1 MKYSTKKSIILFGM
15 IVFLVQFLFAGAV
28 IKDFSG
34 EAGMNK
40 VKLKWVVTAE
50 NSVDGY
56 RILRKFNGTIF
67 EEIAFIRPQVSG
79 DAEKKYEYVDE
90 SVFKT
95 AGRTCHYKLQIVNK
109 DKSTVDYGQIVTVSP
124 QISAARHTWGSIKA
138 MFR

>member
-1 MKYSTKKSIILFGM
+1 MKKLFLLFG
-15 IVFLVQFLFAGAV
+15 IAVLLVQYLFAGAV

-50 NSVDGY
+50 NSVEGY
-56 RILRKFNGTIF
+56 RLLRKFDGGIF
-67 EEIAFIRPQVSG
+67 EEIAFIRPQAEGSSDKQYVYI
-79 DAEKKYEYVDE
+79 DA

-95 AGRTCHYKLQIVNK
+95 AGRTCYYKLQIVNL
-109 DKSTVDYGQIVTVSP
+109 DKSFVDYGQIVTVSP